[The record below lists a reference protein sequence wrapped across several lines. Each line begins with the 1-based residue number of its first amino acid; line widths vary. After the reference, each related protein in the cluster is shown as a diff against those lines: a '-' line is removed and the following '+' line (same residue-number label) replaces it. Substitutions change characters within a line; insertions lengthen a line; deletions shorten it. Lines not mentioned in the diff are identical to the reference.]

1 MESMK
6 LKLMALLLLGMLVGQ
21 SSAAFSDC
29 YTRCF
34 IFCMIDPSQTT
45 VATLNSANWVVPSLP
60 APLSAK
66 NINLMVKRWMT
77 VLDPAQETAP
87 RATSR
92 H

>member
-1 MESMK
+1 
-6 LKLMALLLLGMLVGQ
+6 MAMHN
-21 SSAAFSDC
+21 SSPNTALTALTVHREKGSKREDGVNEVKAYGLSVIGNACRAVNAAFSDC

-34 IFCMIDPSQTT
+34 IFCMIDPSQT
-45 VATLNSANWVVPSLP
+45 
-60 APLSAK
+60 
-66 NINLMVKRWMT
+66 MVKRWMT